1 MHRLSRQAEEA
12 TSRFVGW
19 HCRGRS
25 DTPRRMRP
33 ARLSVLLVFL
43 AGCAGVPLFDP
54 VAQAGSPPT
63 ITQQPV
69 DQEVPRLGT
78 VTFAVKA
85 SGDGPLT
92 YQWYR
97 NSEPWPEWDKRSL
110 VLTRVTENNIGTYT
124 VTVTNAAGTTTS
136 AGARLML
143 VGSPPPPLPPPPP
156 PPTLTARPAPSAPA
170 APPPAARGGGASAP
184 SSVPTEYVR
193 EGEAL
198 QFVVTAEGAP
208 PLHYIWFQ
216 DGRVIK
222 GATTERLEIKAV
234 RADHAGSYAC
244 IVWNSGGERASLPI
258 QVVVR
263 ER

>member
-1 MHRLSRQAEEA
+1 M
-12 TSRFVGW
+12 
-19 HCRGRS
+19 
-25 DTPRRMRP
+25 
-33 ARLSVLLVFL
+33 LVIL
-43 AGCAGVPLFDP
+43 AGCAGAPFSETA
-54 VAQAGSPPT
+54 AQAGAPPT
-63 ITQQPV
+63 ISQQPV
-69 DQEVPRLGT
+69 DQVVPRLGT
-78 VTFAVKA
+78 VTFSVRA
-85 SGDGPLT
+85 SGAGPLT

-97 NSEPWPEWDKRSL
+97 NSEPWPEWSKRTL
-110 VLTRVTENNIGTYT
+110 VLPRVTENNIGTYT
-124 VTVTNAAGTTTS
+124 VTVTNSAGTVTS

-156 PPTLTARPAPSAPA
+156 PPKLTARPAPAPVPAPA
-170 APPPAARGGGASAP
+170 TQPARRGGGASAP

-193 EGEAL
+193 EGEPL
-198 QFVVTAEGAP
+198 RFMVSAEGEP
-208 PLHYIWFQ
+208 PLNYIWFQ

-234 RADHAGSYAC
+234 RAEHAGSYAC

>member
-1 MHRLSRQAEEA
+1 
-12 TSRFVGW
+12 
-19 HCRGRS
+19 
-25 DTPRRMRP
+25 MRP

-97 NSEPWPEWDKRSL
+97 NSEPWPEWSKRTL
-110 VLTRVTENNIGTYT
+110 VLPRVTENNIGTYT

-143 VGSPPPPLPPPPP
+143 VGSPRPPTPPPPP
-156 PPTLTARPAPSAPA
+156 PPTLTARPAPVAPA
-170 APPPAARGGGASAP
+170 APAASPPSARGGGTSAP

-193 EGEAL
+193 VGEPL
-198 QFVVTAEGAP
+198 RFVVTAEGAP
-208 PLHYIWFQ
+208 PLHYIWYQ

-234 RADHAGSYAC
+234 RADQAGSYAC

>member
-1 MHRLSRQAEEA
+1 
-12 TSRFVGW
+12 
-19 HCRGRS
+19 
-25 DTPRRMRP
+25 MRP

-156 PPTLTARPAPSAPA
+156 PPKLTVRPAAAPVSAPA
-170 APPPAARGGGASAP
+170 PQPAPRGGGGSAP
-184 SSVPTEYVR
+184 SSVPTEYVSVGQPLR
-193 EGEAL
+193 L
-198 QFVVTAEGAP
+198 VVTADGTRP
-208 PLHYIWFQ
+208 FSYKWFQ
-216 DGRVIK
+216 DGRIIE
-222 GATTERLEIKAV
+222 GATSDVLEIKAV
-234 RADHAGSYAC
+234 HADHAGSYAC